1 MYLIPK
7 TAFEEDENLSSDA
20 YFFDFEAKQ
29 QINNEN
35 FGLFF
40 TRAWYEKFW
49 IKNKISLNSILPA
62 IY

>member
-1 MYLIPK
+1 MIWKIKNIPLIEFIFNFKMYLIPK

-40 TRAWYEKFW
+40 TRA
-49 IKNKISLNSILPA
+49 
-62 IY
+62 